1 MENWQ
6 EQDLDGE
13 PNNQEEEDADAEEE
27 DDDLFNV
34 CFTRHG
40 SYTHHQEKGF
50 DFVPEDMD
58 TPHVSNTSD
67 QQLKCLNILRVAPWH
82 SGCFSFCSSSKV
94 LLVHLEFIDPAGQTF

>member
-1 MENWQ
+1 MRKWNTI
-6 EQDLDGE
+6 DL
-13 PNNQEEEDADAEEE
+13 QL
-27 DDDLFNV
+27 LFLSLSIV
-34 CFTRHG
+34 EGRRKVG
-40 SYTHHQEKGF
+40 RYSSYYSTNSLREST
-50 DFVPEDMD
+50 DSTS